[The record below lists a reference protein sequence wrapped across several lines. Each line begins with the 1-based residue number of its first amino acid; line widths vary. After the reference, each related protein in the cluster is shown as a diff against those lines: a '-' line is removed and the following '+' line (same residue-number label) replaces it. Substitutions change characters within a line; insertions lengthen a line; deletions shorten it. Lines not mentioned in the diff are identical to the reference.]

1 MTPEAID
8 VIVAENA
15 SLKEENRRLRDE
27 IAELKERVEWFTR
40 QIYGQ
45 KSERYVP
52 AVEGQ
57 TELDLGVAPTAQQPQ
72 QNEHIAYDRKKAAR
86 HTPHG
91 REEIPSHL
99 PRKQQII
106 LPSEDVSGMEKIG
119 EKVTEQVEYTA
130 PRCWVRQIV
139 RPVFAGVINGIR
151 TVVCAELPPQCN
163 EKGKFGASMIS
174 HVTTAKFEDH
184 LPIYRLQRQ
193 LARDSGMMIPEA
205 TLDHLPQI
213 AGFWLGTVADR
224 LTRQVLESGYVQLD
238 ESTLRVMI
246 KPTNGKSS
254 TGYMWVAHSPLQRIV
269 SFTYDRHRSG
279 KVSEKILGSYRGI
292 LQTDCYAAYDR
303 YSRMEHII
311 HAGCH
316 AHARRGFDESMQ
328 GDKSRATYALEL
340 YRSLFAIEQEARTAG
355 MDHARRLAYRQE
367 KALPV
372 LLAFKSWL
380 DENVR
385 QVKPKSAIGKAIL
398 YCLNHWNRLI
408 RYLDDGRIEISNNLV
423 ENCIRPLAIGRKN
436 WLFAGSESMAKMMGD
451 IYTVQGTCKLHGI
464 NFFTYLTALLEELP
478 NRTGTASAIDDL
490 LPMNWKPEVQA

>member
-15 SLKEENRRLRDE
+15 SLKEEIRRLRDE

-106 LPSEDVSGMEKIG
+106 LPSEDVSGM
-119 EKVTEQVEYTA
+119 
-130 PRCWVRQIV
+130 
-139 RPVFAGVINGIR
+139 
-151 TVVCAELPPQCN
+151 
-163 EKGKFGASMIS
+163 
-174 HVTTAKFEDH
+174 
-184 LPIYRLQRQ
+184 
-193 LARDSGMMIPEA
+193 
-205 TLDHLPQI
+205 
-213 AGFWLGTVADR
+213 
-224 LTRQVLESGYVQLD
+224 
-238 ESTLRVMI
+238 
-246 KPTNGKSS
+246 
-254 TGYMWVAHSPLQRIV
+254 
-269 SFTYDRHRSG
+269 
-279 KVSEKILGSYRGI
+279 EKILGSYRGI